1 MAQRANVV
9 VVGGGPVGVCCAH
22 ALAVAGA
29 DVVLLEREL
38 AICPPAS
45 AAHANCGL
53 VLPSHCTPLAA
64 PGVLSQGL
72 RWLLDS
78 RSPFYVAP
86 RPSPELARWLW
97 LFRAACAADRARASM
112 PVLRALNVASAALH
126 DSLAGEGGERRWLYR
141 RNGLVQLHATAVG
154 GEVAASE
161 LDELRELGVRA
172 TELSFADVRKRYPDV
187 RCAVAHAVSYDE
199 AAHLDPC
206 RFTAAVGELAA
217 TAGARVVTDA
227 EALALASAGSGTVR
241 VLTTRGEFWAD
252 QVVLAAGAWTPAL
265 TRSLGMAL
273 PVEPAKGYSVDV
285 MRPPAFPDVPLYL
298 GEAHLVMTPLGDTLR
313 LGGTLE
319 LSGWDMRVRR
329 RRVDGLRLGAARSL
343 GVGLQEPEQR
353 LWRGPRPV
361 TPDGLP
367 VIGRM
372 PRHERVILA
381 TGHCMLGLMLA
392 PVTGKLVAELAGGA
406 RSSIDLAPFAPV
418 RFK

>member
-1 MAQRANVV
+1 MGQRANVV

-22 ALAVAGA
+22 ALAVTGA
-29 DVVLLEREL
+29 DVILLEREL
-38 AICPPAS
+38 ALCPPAS

-64 PGVLSQGL
+64 PGVLAQGL

-78 RSPFYVAP
+78 GSPFYVAP
-86 RPSPELARWLW
+86 RPSAELARWLW
-97 LFRAACAADRARASM
+97 LFRAACTADRARASM
-112 PVLRALNVASAALH
+112 PVLRALNVAGATLH
-126 DSLAGEGGERRWLYR
+126 ESLAREGGEQRWLYR
-141 RNGLVQLHATAVG
+141 RHGLVQLHATAVG

-161 LDELRELGVRA
+161 LHELSELGVRA
-172 TELSFADVRKRYPDV
+172 TELSFADVRERYPAV
-187 RCAVAHAVSYDE
+187 RCAVTHAVSYDE

-217 TAGARVVTDA
+217 IAGARVVTDA
-227 EALALASAGSGTVR
+227 EVLALESAGSGAVR
-241 VLTTRGEFWAD
+241 VITTRGEFSAD
-252 QVVLAAGAWTPAL
+252 QVVLAAGAWTPTL
-265 TRSLGMAL
+265 THRLGMAL
-273 PVEPAKGYSVDV
+273 PVAPAKGYSVDLI
-285 MRPPAFPDVPLYL
+285 RPPTFPDVPLYL
-298 GEAHLVMTPLGDTLR
+298 GEAHLVMTPLGGTLR

-329 RRVDGLRLGAARSL
+329 KRVDGLRMGAARAL
-343 GVGLQEPEQR
+343 GVGLEEPEQR

-367 VIGRM
+367 VIGRV

-406 RSSIDLAPFAPV
+406 PSSMDLAPFAPA
-418 RFK
+418 RFQ